1 MGASR
6 IIANRRA
13 IVRCLSWRDA
23 SLTDLYRTKNLD
35 IRMNLHKQGQKA
47 ATKLAA

>member
-6 IIANRRA
+6 IIANRHA
-13 IVRCLSWRDA
+13 IVRLSWRDA

-35 IRMNLHKQGQKA
+35 IRMNLHKKGQNA